1 MSTRG
6 TYRMK
11 ECDICKDEHSESTKS
26 CEACHKVVKKYQ
38 NKTKYSMEEVRKALK
53 NAHPRKDREK
63 KESYFECKY
72 TGMVG
77 KFNTQNKTLGTYEDA
92 LVLTLDHE
100 NPEDK
105 KNSPLVVS
113 LNIINKMK
121 ADIPFDDFKKVVIA
135 LGEHFKDDTNPK
147 KLEKELKQI
156 FCHSPL
162 MSST

>member
-1 MSTRG
+1 MT
-6 TYRMK
+6 K
-11 ECDICKDEHSESTKS
+11 CDICKDEHSESTKS

-38 NKTKYSMEEVRKALK
+38 NKTKYPMEEVRKALI
-53 NAHPRKDREK
+53 NAYSHKDREK
-63 KESYFECKY
+63 KESYFKCAY
-72 TGMVG
+72 TEMVG
-77 KFNTQNKTLGTYEDA
+77 KFNTQDKTLGTYEDA

-100 NPEDK
+100 NPN
-105 KNSPLVVS
+105 NSELVVS

-162 MSST
+162 KSST